1 MVTSSHVDF
10 RHLQNKRE
18 MVYGATEGGALV
30 LYGLKVEY
38 VLWVSLVIVM
48 GWDIMRLRAPAIFI
62 EIPLLIALFYHFQH
76 DSLKLAA
83 VALIF
88 PFIFHLIDL
97 VRGRIAFYDLLAM
110 GMVGAVMG
118 WPYGALTVLLAKAS
132 FWFRGI
138 IWIARL
144 FSRKR
149 GEGYYVFPYVVSIVA
164 GAVLTKY
171 FFASLPKVESFLY
184 SLHPERLITLAWFR
198 H

>member
-1 MVTSSHVDF
+1 M
-10 RHLQNKRE
+10 
-18 MVYGATEGGALV
+18 
-30 LYGLKVEY
+30 
-38 VLWVSLVIVM
+38 WVCLGIAM
-48 GWDIMRLRAPAIFI
+48 LWDIILLKAPAILI
-62 EIPLLIALFYHFQH
+62 DIPLIIALFYHYMH
-76 DSLKLAA
+76 GSLKSAA

-88 PFIFHLIDL
+88 PFIFHLIAL

-132 FWFRGI
+132 FWFLGI
-138 IWIARL
+138 TWIARL

-184 SLHPERLITLAWFR
+184 SLHPERLITLAWIY

>member
-1 MVTSSHVDF
+1 
-10 RHLQNKRE
+10 

-48 GWDIMRLRAPAIFI
+48 GWDIIRLRAPAIFI
-62 EIPLLIALFYHFQH
+62 EIPLLIALFYHLQH
-76 DSLKLAA
+76 DSLKSAAIALA
-83 VALIF
+83 F
-88 PFIFHLIDL
+88 PFIFHLIDF

-132 FWFRGI
+132 FWFLGI
-138 IWIARL
+138 TWIARL

-149 GEGYYVFPYVVSIVA
+149 GEGHYVFPYVVSIVA

-171 FFASLPKVESFLY
+171 FFASLPKVESFFY

>member
-1 MVTSSHVDF
+1 M
-10 RHLQNKRE
+10 
-18 MVYGATEGGALV
+18 V
-30 LYGLKVEY
+30 LYALNIHY
-38 VLWVSLVIVM
+38 VMWVCLVIVM
-48 GWDIMRLRAPAIFI
+48 VWDIIRLKAPAIFI
-62 EIPLLIALFYHFQH
+62 EIPLLLALFYHFQH

-88 PFIFHLIDL
+88 PFIFHFIGF

-118 WPYGALTVLLAKAS
+118 WPFGILTVLLAKAS
-132 FWFRGI
+132 FWFLGT
-138 IWIARL
+138 IWLVRL

-149 GEGYYVFPYVVSIVA
+149 GEGDYAFPYVVPIVA

-171 FFASLPKVESFLY
+171 LFSYLPAVESFLY
-184 SLHPERLITLAWFR
+184 SLQPERLMTLGWFR